1 MPINITEEFV
11 RNLIEQ
17 NAALIAQVANLSETV
32 ESLNQTI
39 KDLQEQLNKN
49 SKNSSK
55 PPSSDGLKKPPVN
68 KDRSLRGKSGKKQG
82 TFPKDIKATVQYGKN
97 LQALVVALNTVGA
110 VSVNRTHEILSSVF
124 NIPLATGTIK
134 NMVTRC
140 AGLLSDTY
148 EKIRKRMIALGLI
161 YCDETGTR
169 VDGKTWWVHN
179 ASDALFTF
187 LSINPK
193 RDWLGMNDAGILPK

>member
-1 MPINITEEFV
+1 MPINITVELV
-11 RNLIEQ
+11 QNLLEQ
-17 NAALIAQVANLSETV
+17 NADLRAQNTAMIEQLAQLNATV
-32 ESLNQTI
+32 DSLQQTI

-68 KDRSLRGKSGKKQG
+68 KDRSLRGKS
-82 TFPKDIKATVQYGKN
+82 GKN

-134 NMVTRC
+134 NMVTR
-140 AGLLSDTY
+140 
-148 EKIRKRMIALGLI
+148 
-161 YCDETGTR
+161 
-169 VDGKTWWVHN
+169 
-179 ASDALFTF
+179 
-187 LSINPK
+187 
-193 RDWLGMNDAGILPK
+193 